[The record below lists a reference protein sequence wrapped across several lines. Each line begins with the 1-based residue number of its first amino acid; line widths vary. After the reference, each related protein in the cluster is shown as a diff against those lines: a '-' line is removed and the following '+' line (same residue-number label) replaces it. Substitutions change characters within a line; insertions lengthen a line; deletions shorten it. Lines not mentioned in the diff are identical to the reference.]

1 MTVTMFKGKLHRLTV
16 TVADLYYEGSIT
28 LDRELME
35 AAHLLPYERVQV
47 LNVNAGTRL
56 ETYTI
61 PAKAGSRTVCLNGPA
76 ARLVAPGDQVIV
88 IAYADM
94 SVEEA
99 ATFRPRV
106 VLVDAEN
113 NPTQVLDLDGADVSD
128 PHQPAVTN
136 AIDRSDLWAPT
147 LGRSASGRGRKGGRG
162 RRSAW

>member
-1 MTVTMFKGKLHRLTV
+1 MTVTLFKGKLHRLTV
-16 TVADLYYEGSIT
+16 TEADLYYEGSIT

-35 AAHLLPYERVQV
+35 AANLLPYERVQV

-88 IAYADM
+88 IAYAEM
-94 SVEEA
+94 TPQEA
-99 ATFRPRV
+99 ETHKPRV

-113 NPTQVLDLDGADVSD
+113 NPTASYDLDGADVTD
-128 PHQPAVTN
+128 PHEPAVTN
-136 AIDRSDLWAPT
+136 AIDTSDLWSPK
-147 LGRSASGRGRKGGRG
+147 LGRTVSSRGHAHSRT
-162 RRSAW
+162 RR